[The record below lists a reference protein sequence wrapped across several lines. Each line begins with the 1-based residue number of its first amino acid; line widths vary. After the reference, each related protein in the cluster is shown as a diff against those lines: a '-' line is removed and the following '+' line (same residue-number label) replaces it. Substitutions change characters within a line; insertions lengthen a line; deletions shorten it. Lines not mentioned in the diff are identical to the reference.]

1 MTLLCRDCRRA
12 LPPSRSTAPPARC
25 LFCGHRRLVAH
36 PELFDLAI
44 AHLDCDAFYASV
56 EKRDNPELRDKPVI
70 VGGGKRGV
78 VSAACYVARIY
89 GVHSAMPMFKALS
102 ACPDAVVIRP
112 DMAKYSAVGRQIR
125 EMMRELTPLVEPLSI
140 DEAFLDLTGTAN
152 LHGRSPAESLAH
164 LAARV
169 ESELNLTISVG
180 LSYNK
185 FLAKIASDLDKP
197 RGFAVIGRAEAR
209 GFLAEKPVSIIWGVG
224 KSLERR
230 LNERGIRQV
239 QDLLP
244 YEEQEL
250 IARFGSMGR
259 RLHRFARGEDNRKVN
274 PNAPTKSISSET
286 TFNQD
291 VADPAV
297 LMAEL
302 WPLCEKVA
310 ERLTRA
316 NLAGRTIT
324 VKLKTQDFRQL
335 TRSRGLSSPTRLAE
349 RIYQAAKA
357 LVEAETD
364 GRRFRLIG
372 VGASDLEDGSIAD
385 PPDLLD
391 QDRLRAVKIDRAME
405 AVREKM
411 GRDAIARGRGLKAR
425 RSQES
430 KLK

>member
-1 MTLLCRDCRRA
+1 M
-12 LPPSRSTAPPARC
+12 
-25 LFCGHRRLVAH
+25 
-36 PELFDLAI
+36 
-44 AHLDCDAFYASV
+44 
-56 EKRDNPELRDKPVI
+56 
-70 VGGGKRGV
+70 
-78 VSAACYVARIY
+78 
-89 GVHSAMPMFKALS
+89 
-102 ACPDAVVIRP
+102 
-112 DMAKYSAVGRQIR
+112 
-125 EMMRELTPLVEPLSI
+125 
-140 DEAFLDLTGTAN
+140 
-152 LHGRSPAESLAH
+152 
-164 LAARV
+164 
-169 ESELNLTISVG
+169 
-180 LSYNK
+180 
-185 FLAKIASDLDKP
+185 
-197 RGFAVIGRAEAR
+197 
-209 GFLAEKPVSIIWGVG
+209 
-224 KSLERR
+224 
-230 LNERGIRQV
+230 
-239 QDLLP
+239 P

-291 VADPAV
+291 VADPSV